1 MRLIKQKNST
11 WEHKKLLGRNRFD
24 PKYDL
29 CYTTEPGKS
38 YVIEPEGGEL
48 DYSQAQK
55 DPIGFYD
62 QVMSQNITQTKARDT
77 SPSHGKRSYKVELT
91 NKSTHRKIGR
101 ILMLV

>member
-1 MRLIKQKNST
+1 MEGFYHVMNEYKANDNLRRHASPTMRLIKQKNST

-62 QVMSQNITQTKARDT
+62 QVMSQNIT
-77 SPSHGKRSYKVELT
+77 
-91 NKSTHRKIGR
+91 
-101 ILMLV
+101 